1 MYVFIVNPDAGKG
14 QAAGLW
20 NETENILQQQ
30 NIDYRVLISSSEKA
44 AQSFITAQQQLQKLK
59 AIAVI
64 GGDGTMGS
72 VIQSIAKTSISL
84 AILPAGSGN
93 DTARMFKLTTQPAQF
108 IEQLIAHQTT
118 AIDLLNINGRY
129 GITVAGIGLDAM
141 IGQRVNQSWYKPFLN
156 KLGIGSS
163 AYTIAA
169 ILELLSFQAFS
180 SNLTIDGEHYPLKTA
195 WLIACGNTSSYGG
208 GLIVCPQASPT
219 DGLLNLTMLHDV
231 GRVKILLQLFPALLR
246 GKPILRKGV
255 TYIEGKELTIQTNRP
270 IAVIVDGEIVTS
282 TPLVISIQKQALQ
295 LVLTT

>member
-14 QAAGLW
+14 HAARLW
-20 NETENILQQQ
+20 HETENILQQRQ
-30 NIDYRVLISSSEKA
+30 IDYRVVISSSEVA
-44 AQSFITAQQQLQKLK
+44 TQNFIAAQQQLHTLK
-59 AIAVI
+59 VIAVI

-72 VIQSIAKTSISL
+72 VIQSIAKTPVAL

-93 DTARMFKLTTQPAQF
+93 DTARMFKLTTEPAQF
-108 IEQLIAHQTT
+108 IEQLVAHQTT

-129 GITVAGIGLDAM
+129 GITIAGIGLDAM

-156 KLGIGSS
+156 KLGIGSF

-169 ILELLSFQAFS
+169 VLELLTFQAFS
-180 SNLTIDGEHYPLKTA
+180 SNVTIDGEHYSLKTA

-231 GRVKILLQLFPALLR
+231 GRIKILSQLFPALLR

-255 TYIEGKELTIQTNRP
+255 TYIEGKQLAILTNRP
-270 IAVIVDGEIVTS
+270 IAVIVDGEIITS
-282 TPLVISIQKQALQ
+282 TPLVVTIQEQALQ